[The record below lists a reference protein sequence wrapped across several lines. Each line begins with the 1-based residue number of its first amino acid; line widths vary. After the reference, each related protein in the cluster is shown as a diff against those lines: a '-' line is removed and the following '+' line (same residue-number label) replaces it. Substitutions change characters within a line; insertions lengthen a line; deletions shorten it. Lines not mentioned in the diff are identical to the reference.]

1 MQLWEFPGGPVVR
14 TWNFHCR
21 AWVQFLIGELRTK
34 ILQDTWQ
41 GQKRKKK
48 VHLLQVQEVLVLAD
62 WLGQGASIYRDP
74 RRGDS
79 SAFCLSRC
87 PWQSRT
93 WEGLGGGWRAVT
105 WTLPLSGKQGSLWLG
120 CFSWLVMSG
129 RKWPLSNKPWQ
140 ALPVAS

>member
-1 MQLWEFPGGPVVR
+1 MVR

-34 ILQDTWQ
+34 ILQDTWR
-41 GQKRKKK
+41 GQNRKKK

-79 SAFCLSRC
+79 SAFCLSHC
-87 PWQSRT
+87 SWQSRT
-93 WEGLGGGWRAVT
+93 WKGLGGG
-105 WTLPLSGKQGSLWLG
+105 
-120 CFSWLVMSG
+120 
-129 RKWPLSNKPWQ
+129 
-140 ALPVAS
+140 